1 MRVTMKTIA
10 TVALTLALTVAAAVD
25 ANATFKGPNGRLLFQ
40 ERIGDHYQLVSTRAD
55 GTALQQLTNFTDSD
69 AIWGLWSP
77 DGSKIAFKREWAA
90 GKIRLYTMNADGS
103 ALHELGFHLRSEIAW
118 FPDGKHLLVLYGLKW
133 TIVTPTGSAP
143 RFAGIPGSGTSPCV
157 LPDGKHVAMLASL
170 GRTDGL
176 EAIFVAEIGGGPRQL
191 KRVTPWGR
199 FADKIDCSPDGT
211 KIAFS
216 RPSFGPPR
224 SANVYVMNVD
234 GSGVKQLTHATGGT
248 INDGLDS
255 WSPDGHKIAFVNN
268 RDGEYHIYTI
278 NADGSGAWTRVSSGG
293 EAHTASWGTHP

>member
-1 MRVTMKTIA
+1 MKTI
-10 TVALTLALTVAAAVD
+10 TTLALTLALTVALAVN
-25 ANATFKGPNGRLLFQ
+25 ANATFKGANGRLVFQ
-40 ERIGDHYQLVSTRAD
+40 ERVGDHYQLVSTKPD
-55 GTALQQLTNFTDSD
+55 GSAPRQLAHFADSD
-69 AIWGLWSP
+69 ATSGLWSP
-77 DGSKIAFKREWAA
+77 DGSKIAFKREWPG

-103 ALHELGFHLRSEIAW
+103 ALHELGFHLRNEVAW

-133 TIVTPTGSAP
+133 TIVTPSGGAP
-143 RFAGIPGSGTSPCV
+143 RFAGIPGSGSSPCI

-176 EAIFVAEIGGGPRQL
+176 EAIFVGKIGGGPKRL
-191 KRVTPWGR
+191 KRVTQWGR

-234 GSGVKQLTHATGGT
+234 GTGVKELTHATGGT

-255 WSPDGHKIAFVNN
+255 WSPDGRKIAFVSN
-268 RDGEYHIYTI
+268 RDGEYRIYTI

-293 EAHTASWGTHP
+293 EAHRASWGTHP

>member
-1 MRVTMKTIA
+1 MKTI
-10 TVALTLALTVAAAVD
+10 TILTLTLAFAVAAAVD
-25 ANATFKGPNGRLLFQ
+25 ANATFKGANGRLVFQ
-40 ERIGDHYQLVSTRAD
+40 ERVGDYYQLVSTRPD
-55 GTALQQLTNFTDSD
+55 GSARQQLTHFTDSD
-69 AIWGLWSP
+69 AMWGLWSP
-77 DGSKIAFKREWAA
+77 DGSKIAFKREWSG
-90 GKIRLYTMNADGS
+90 GKERLYTMNADGS
-103 ALHELGFHLRSEIAW
+103 DLHELGPHLRNEIAW

-133 TIVTPTGSAP
+133 TIITPSGDAP
-143 RFAGIPGSGTSPCV
+143 RFAGIPGSGSRPCV

-170 GRTDGL
+170 GRGDGL
-176 EAIFVAEIGGGPRQL
+176 EAIFVGDIDGGPKHL

-216 RPSFGPPR
+216 KPSFGPPH
-224 SANVYVMNVD
+224 SANVYVMDVD
-234 GSGVKQLTHATGGT
+234 GTGMKQLTHASGGT

-255 WSPDGHKIAFVNN
+255 WSPDGRKIAFVSN

-278 NADGSGAWTRVSSGG
+278 NADGSGGSSRVSSGG